1 MIISNDIIFI
11 NDEKLSMTAEVIAES
26 MLHTKSYLHIYR
38 ITNEMDRL
46 QSMKLLF
53 FYNLKLIIY
62 KSKKS
67 LYFNFDKFNNDDAN
81 NTCKLSSS
89 CVDTVVIHDN
99 NQILLSFFMLVSSD
113 DVEFNLF
120 ELIYYG
126 NMFKMIWN
134 CGIYV
139 IQRYF
144 RPYSI
149 DRLIDR
155 VDMKRSLEGRMYGCM
170 DVWMDR

>member
-1 MIISNDIIFI
+1 MITSNDINFI

-26 MLHTKSYLHIYR
+26 MLHTKSYLHIFR

-81 NTCKLSSS
+81 NTNKLSSG
-89 CVDTVVIHDN
+89 CVNTEVNHDTNH
-99 NQILLSFFMLVSSD
+99 ILLSFFMLVSSD

-134 CGIYV
+134 CGISV

-144 RPYSI
+144 RPYFK
-149 DRLIDR
+149 DRLIE
-155 VDMKRSLEGRMYGCM
+155 LI
-170 DVWMDR
+170 

>member
-1 MIISNDIIFI
+1 MISSNDTNFI
-11 NDEKLSMTAEVIAES
+11 NDEKLSITAEVIAES

-67 LYFNFDKFNNDDAN
+67 LYFNFDKFNNNNDDAN
-81 NTCKLSSS
+81 NTSKLSSS
-89 CVDTVVIHDN
+89 CVNTVVNHDN

-144 RPYSI
+144 RSYSI
-149 DRLIDR
+149 DR
-155 VDMKRSLEGRMYGCM
+155 
-170 DVWMDR
+170 

>member
-1 MIISNDIIFI
+1 MITSIDTNFI

-26 MLHTKSYLHIYR
+26 MLHTKSYLHIFR

-62 KSKKS
+62 KSKNS
-67 LYFNFDKFNNDDAN
+67 LYFNFDKFNNDDTN
-81 NTCKLSSS
+81 NTSKLSSG
-89 CVDTVVIHDN
+89 CVNTEENHDN
-99 NQILLSFFMLVSSD
+99 NHLLISFFMLVSSD

-134 CGIYV
+134 CGISV

-144 RPYSI
+144 QPYFK
-149 DRLIDR
+149 DRLIE
-155 VDMKRSLEGRMYGCM
+155 KI
-170 DVWMDR
+170 